1 MNASREL
8 WQAVEAVRVSC
19 EHGPDAGGAVDRAIN
34 GYESWC
40 ESHGVQPDYDANIEA
55 MGRRAA
61 AESLLGSVPWGVALD
76 ASRRAMDEYPYT
88 GIDRGIAIDA
98 AEYAMEER

>member
-1 MNASREL
+1 MNASREI
-8 WQAVEAVRVSC
+8 WRAVEDVRTSC
-19 EHGPDAGGAVDRAIN
+19 EHGQDAGGAVDRAIS

-40 ESHGVQPDYDANIEA
+40 KSHGVQPNYDANIEA

-61 AESLLGSVPWGVALD
+61 AESLFGSVPWGAALD

-98 AEYAMEER
+98 AEYMMGGR